1 MRLDSGYSSDPT
13 DSRASPSNAALLLHE
28 DVTDEG
34 SKDST
39 LIQLIYTRWKPAENW
54 ASVCLFYKA
63 TDAELRRFNLMHVDR
78 DSGKL

>member
-1 MRLDSGYSSDPT
+1 MRLDSGYSSNPADP
-13 DSRASPSNAALLLHE
+13 RAYPSNTALLLHE

-39 LIQLIYTRWKPAENW
+39 LIQLSYTRWKLAENW

-63 TDAELRRFNLMHVDR
+63 TDAELRRFNLIHVAR

>member
-1 MRLDSGYSSDPT
+1 MRLDSGNSSSPA
-13 DSRASPSNAALLLHE
+13 DSRAYPSNTALLLHE
-28 DVTDEG
+28 DVTDKG

-39 LIQLIYTRWKPAENW
+39 LIQLSYTRWKPAENR

-63 TDAELRRFNLMHVDR
+63 MDAELRRFNLIHVDR